1 MSKQRKN
8 PSPDLAFH
16 SLWQEKYEFPHLSI
30 CFKKHLSTQFTEFQP
45 FLIEDVSNLIQIT
58 SSSPQSE

>member
-16 SLWQEKYEFPHLSI
+16 SLWQEKYEFPRLSI
-30 CFKKHLSTQFTEFQP
+30 CFEKHLSTQFTEFQP